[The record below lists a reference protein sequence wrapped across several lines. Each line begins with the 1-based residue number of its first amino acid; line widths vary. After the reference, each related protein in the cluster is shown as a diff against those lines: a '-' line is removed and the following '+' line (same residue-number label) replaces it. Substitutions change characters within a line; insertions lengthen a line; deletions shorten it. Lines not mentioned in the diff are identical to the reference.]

1 MERIENPEKYQ
12 AKEPFKIRAKK
23 FLLRYILWLPLVCL
37 FVGLIAL
44 LLLYQHQ
51 IQNTIKLG
59 VNYGKTVTRE
69 DYKGQK
75 SKSRLQQFQD
85 KIFEKDQ
92 VKRRGRYEHIVSGKD
107 VVSVDFGQATYSDEE
122 KQLTKKPQQKDSI
135 QNPEPIK
142 SKYERPV
149 RRKRVIT
156 TKKVIHESENV
167 QADSIPEVERS
178 PFASIRLTSHAGQQ
192 YTLAYIYGDQEVEP
206 GSFIKLRLGEPLQLQ
221 ESAIPEGTV
230 FTGKIRMSSNAI
242 NVKVDRI
249 RRHDVNYEV
258 YDADYSHGIIIDK
271 SKSQDMEQATNNTIY
286 RSAGRSVID
295 LPYEILQDVT
305 QSIIRNKRNRQ
316 RTIKL
321 NDGYK
326 IYLAKG

>member
-23 FLLRYILWLPLVCL
+23 LLLRYILWLPIVCL
-37 FVGLIAL
+37 FIGLIAL

-51 IQNTIKLG
+51 IQNKIKLG
-59 VNYGKTVTRE
+59 VNYGETVTRE

-75 SKSRLQQFQD
+75 SKSRLKQFQD

-92 VKRRGRYEHIVSGKD
+92 VKRMGRYEHIVSGKD

-122 KQLTKKPQQKDSI
+122 KQPAKEPRKKDNI
-135 QNPEPIK
+135 QNSK
-142 SKYERPV
+142 SRKSTYEKPV
-149 RRKRVIT
+149 RRKKVIA
-156 TKKVIHESENV
+156 TKKVAHKSDTV
-167 QADSIPEVERS
+167 QTDSIPEVKQN
-178 PFASIRLTSHAGQQ
+178 PFASISLAGHAELK

-221 ESAIPEGTV
+221 EFAIPEGTV
-230 FTGKIRMSSNAI
+230 FTGKISMSSNAI
-242 NVKVDRI
+242 KVKIDRI
-249 RRHDVNYEV
+249 KRHDVNYEV
-258 YDADYSHGIIIDK
+258 YDTDYSHGIILDK
-271 SKSQDMEQATNNTIY
+271 SKNQDMEQASNNTVY
-286 RSAGRSVID
+286 RSAGRSVMA

-305 QSIIRNKRNRQ
+305 QSIIRNKRKRQ
-316 RTIKL
+316 RTVKL

-326 IYLAKG
+326 VYLAKG